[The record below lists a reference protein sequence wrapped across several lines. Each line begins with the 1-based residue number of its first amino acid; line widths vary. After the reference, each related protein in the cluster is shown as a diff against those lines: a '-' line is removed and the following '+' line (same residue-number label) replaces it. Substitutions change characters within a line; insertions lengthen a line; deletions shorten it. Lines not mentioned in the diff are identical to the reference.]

1 MTLLPE
7 PPAPLP
13 PPSRPSARHLAWF
26 AIPAIAL
33 AAALA
38 WHILPAPPPEPA
50 PARMPRPPSV
60 VGLGWI
66 EPASTILRIAAPGN
80 PDASRIAT
88 LAVEEGAAVA
98 PGQLLATLD
107 SAARAAA
114 QVALAQAQVELRQ
127 HQLARQAADHAQLI
141 AARTAALSRARSAM
155 LLAEAEHTR
164 QRTLVATNAASRAAY
179 DRAAYELAT
188 ATATLQEAQAA
199 LARTQASPHGVPLDI
214 AVATADL
221 HASQA
226 DLAVAQAALEQAR
239 ILAPIAGTVLT
250 LRARPGERIGTEGLL
265 DLGDTTRMRAVV
277 EVYQTDIARI
287 RAGQAVALRA
297 DAIDPPIAG
306 TVERIGHAV
315 RRQTVINADP
325 ATATDAR
332 VVEVQVALPPED
344 SARVARLSR
353 LQVTAVFAP

>member
-1 MTLLPE
+1 MTPLPE

-13 PPSRPSARHLAWF
+13 SRPASRHLAWL
-26 AIPAIAL
+26 AVPAL
-33 AAALA
+33 ALAGALA
-38 WHILPAPPPEPA
+38 WHLLPAPPPEPA
-50 PARMPRPPSV
+50 PARIPRPPSV

-88 LAVEEGAAVA
+88 LAVEEGTQVT
-98 PGQLLATLD
+98 PGHLLATLD
-107 SAARAAA
+107 NAARAAA
-114 QVALAQAQVELRQ
+114 QVALAEAQVALRQ
-127 HQLARQAADHAQLI
+127 HHLARQVADHAQAL
-141 AARTAALSRARSAM
+141 ATRTAALARAQSAM
-155 LLAEAEHTR
+155 HFAEAEHTR

-179 DRAAYELAT
+179 DRAAHELAV
-188 ATATLQEAQAA
+188 AAATLQETKAA
-199 LARTQASPHGVPLDI
+199 LARTQEAPHGTPLDI
-214 AVATADL
+214 AVATAEL

-226 DLAVAQAALEQAR
+226 DLAVTQAALEQAHIR
-239 ILAPIAGTVLT
+239 APIAGTVLA
-250 LRARPGERIGTEGLL
+250 LRTRPGERIGTEGLL

-287 RAGQAVALRA
+287 RPGQKVALRA
-297 DAIDPPIAG
+297 DALDPPIAG
-306 TVERIGHAV
+306 TVERIGHAI

-353 LQVTAVFAP
+353 LQVTAMFAP